1 MRVNRIAHYRAEV
14 SRLTAIHLLYDS
26 LAHARLP
33 EFFQV
38 IRYLGMCLGTI
49 WHIFEERTD
58 LISHFDELLGFHKF
72 TPL

>member
-1 MRVNRIAHYRAEV
+1 LDDGFAHTRI
-14 SRLTAIHLLYDS
+14 
-26 LAHARLP
+26 P
-33 EFFQV
+33 EFFQM
-38 IRYLGMCLGTI
+38 IRYLGMGLATI